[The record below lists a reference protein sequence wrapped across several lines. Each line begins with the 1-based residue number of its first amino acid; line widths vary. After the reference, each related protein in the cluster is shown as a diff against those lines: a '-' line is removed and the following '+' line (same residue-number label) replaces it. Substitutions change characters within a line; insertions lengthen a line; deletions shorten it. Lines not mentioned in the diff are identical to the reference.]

1 VTRHVFKGSPET
13 VESMTVA
20 RKETRDTSLTGM
32 EFAQQEEQQ
41 RRDSPHCRSLSMKP
55 SFVSV
60 PSGTLTDSSETPTL
74 NRQPRNRG
82 RLAELARENDELRR
96 RVAELE
102 DFRLLAYKDQLTG
115 LWNRRY
121 FDDRI
126 AEELDRARR
135 NPNRQLSLMVIDL
148 NDLKRL
154 NDTSGHGEGDRALR
168 WVASFLRAHLRAHDI
183 CCRTGGDE
191 FAVILPDVGS
201 DGCETLTN
209 RLRDQ
214 MASGGSHA
222 SGVGLS
228 VGTATFRADAHSVAD
243 LIRMADQ
250 AMYRDK
256 FRQKTDIL
264 HPISA

>member
-1 VTRHVFKGSPET
+1 
-13 VESMTVA
+13 
-20 RKETRDTSLTGM
+20 
-32 EFAQQEEQQ
+32 
-41 RRDSPHCRSLSMKP
+41 MKP

-60 PSGTLTDSSETPTL
+60 PQAALSDPSEGSTSL
-74 NRQPRNRG
+74 NRQVRTRG
-82 RLAELARENDELRR
+82 RLAELTRENAELRR

-102 DFRLLAYKDQLTG
+102 DFRMLAYKDQLTG

-121 FDDRI
+121 FDERI

-135 NPNRQLSLMVIDL
+135 NLNRQLSLMVIDM

-201 DGCETLTN
+201 DGCEVLTN

-214 MASGGSHA
+214 LATGGA
-222 SGVGLS
+222 KAFGIGLS
-228 VGTATFRADAHSVAD
+228 VGTATFRSDAHSVAD

-256 FRQKTDIL
+256 FRQKTEVL